1 VACIKALPKRIKQRQ
16 RIATGVGPLVKFVKE
31 CPRKCFPTSLGSHGD
46 ACDRADIDPSPSK
59 PDPNLEQE
67 GVRQDPPTPLGDKQA
82 IEAAEIVT
90 REKPPPRLDAARIR
104 KGTQMNLYQ
113 TIEIGPSCRS
123 NR

>member
-1 VACIKALPKRIKQRQ
+1 M
-16 RIATGVGPLVKFVKE
+16 
-31 CPRKCFPTSLGSHGD
+31 
-46 ACDRADIDPSPSK
+46 
-59 PDPNLEQE
+59 
-67 GVRQDPPTPLGDKQA
+67 RQDPPTPLDDKQA

-104 KGTQMNLYQ
+104 KGAQMNLYQ